1 MENVRERLARSV
13 HFQIHTDE
21 MTPADILD
29 LRKMLERNAG
39 EKRGFLHLVREGEYE
54 AVLALPEAYGIA
66 PSLTLAR
73 ELRVRFGYDVL
84 RLH

>member
-1 MENVRERLARSV
+1 
-13 HFQIHTDE
+13 
-21 MTPADILD
+21 
-29 LRKMLERNAG
+29 MLERNAG

-54 AVLALPEAYGIA
+54 AVLALPETYGVA